1 MFNRQEE
8 SQGKLGGSRRRTG
21 LILTLGSLVV
31 GLAGLAVWYSKQSRP
46 ASLGGRPVPRV
57 EETTNR
63 AGGME
68 SPLADLVLPPEMV
81 ERAGLKLATIERQQL
96 TATLRTTATV
106 QPNAYRETPVM
117 PLVEGRV
124 TRVNVQLGEAVR
136 EGQILATIFSAEL
149 AEAQMKY
156 LTVDA
161 NLQFHVSQA
170 KRFEKL
176 ADLGAVSRQELEE
189 VVARL
194 REHHAEH
201 SSLKERMLLYGLT
214 EAEILQLKNSAQ
226 VRSDV
231 PVHAP
236 TAGIITGR
244 EINVGQNLA
253 MRDRLFTITDLTNV
267 WVIASVYEKDFALLQ
282 TGRRVSITT
291 AAWPGRAWT
300 GRIGYVDPLVDPE
313 TRTARV
319 RIEVENRDQRLKP
332 GMFVDVDIQSDGVEE
347 APTVPRAAIQEIGNE
362 KIVFVQV
369 GAGRF
374 QVRRVTLGSA
384 DSQFFRVIEGLSV
397 GEQVVTAGSFFLRA
411 ELGRK
416 GQS

>member
-1 MFNRQEE
+1 MFNRQEK
-8 SQGKLGGSRRRTG
+8 SQGKLGGSRRRTR
-21 LILTLGSLVV
+21 LILTLGSLAV
-31 GLAGLAVWYSKQSRP
+31 ALAVVFIWYSRQSRP

-57 EETTNR
+57 EATANR
-63 AGGME
+63 AVGME
-68 SPLADLVLPPEMV
+68 SPLAALVLPPEMV

-136 EGQILATIFSAEL
+136 EGQILATIFSSEL

-161 NLQFHVSQA
+161 NLQFHVNQA

-214 EAEILQLKNSAQ
+214 ETEILQLKNSAQ

-282 TGRRVSITT
+282 TGRSVSITT
-291 AAWPGRAWT
+291 TAWPGRTWV

-319 RIEVENRDQRLKP
+319 RIEVGNRDQRLKP
-332 GMFVDVDIQSDGVEE
+332 GMFVDVDIESDGVEE
-347 APTVPRAAIQEIGNE
+347 ALTVPRTAVQDIGNE

-374 QVRRVTLGSA
+374 QVRRVILGAA
-384 DSQFFRVIEGLSV
+384 DSQFFRVIEGLSI